1 MIFTRDLLSQGASEP
16 ELRRVRKTTSKVR
29 HGVYAAEVEDDWHLF
44 DLKCAATL
52 RLLKPGA
59 ALAGPAAARHW
70 GLPLVGEPPGQVH
83 VRGITRGGYGR
94 GVKVVNGGRPALI
107 EHHGLQVTSVA
118 WTVVDC
124 ARLLPRRDALMVAD
138 AALHLRMCTHED
150 LVQAAASL
158 GKAKGVGRVRWIIAN
173 ADPASESAG
182 ETWMR
187 MIVKDLGY
195 AVTSQHRVNAD
206 GHRHRIDLLL
216 DGTLVGLEFDG
227 LIKYD
232 RNETEDEV
240 AAVVR
245 EEKRRQG
252 RIEAIGYRL
261 LRVIWEQLFDVNELD
276 RRIRYARGVPLTRRI
291 RSAAPPG
298 W

>member
-1 MIFTRDLLSQGASEP
+1 MIFTRDLLSQGTSEP
-16 ELRRVRKTTSKVR
+16 EMRRVRKATSKVR
-29 HGVYAAEVEDDWHLF
+29 HGVYAEEVEDDWHLF
-44 DLKCAATL
+44 DLQCEATL

-70 GLPLVGEPPGQVH
+70 GLPLIGGPADLVH
-83 VRGITRGGYGR
+83 VRGISRGGYGR
-94 GVKVVNGGRPALI
+94 SVRVVNGGQPALVD
-107 EHHGLQVTSVA
+107 HHGVQVASVA
-118 WTVVDC
+118 WAVIDC
-124 ARLLPRRDALMVAD
+124 ARLLPRKDALIVAD

-187 MIVKDLGY
+187 MIATDLGY
-195 AVTSQHRVNAD
+195 SVTSQHQVIAD
-206 GHRHRIDLLL
+206 GQRHRIDLLL

-232 RNETEDEV
+232 SEQTEDEV
-240 AAVVR
+240 AVVVR
-245 EEKRRQG
+245 DEKRRQG

-261 LRVIWEQLFDVNELD
+261 LRVIWEQLFDPHQLD
-276 RRIRYARGVPLTRRI
+276 RRIRHAIGVPVPHWV
-291 RSAAPPG
+291 RSARSVG

>member
-195 AVTSQHRVNAD
+195 AVTSQHRSTPT
-206 GHRHRIDLLL
+206 
-216 DGTLVGLEFDG
+216 GTGTASTCCWTAPWSG
-227 LIKYD
+227 WSSTASSSTTAM
-232 RNETEDEV
+232 RP
-240 AAVVR
+240 R
-245 EEKRRQG
+245 MRWPRSSG
-252 RIEAIGYRL
+252 R
-261 LRVIWEQLFDVNELD
+261 
-276 RRIRYARGVPLTRRI
+276 
-291 RSAAPPG
+291 RSAG
-298 W
+298 RGGSRRSGTGCCGSSGSSCST